1 MCFDSYTFIC
11 DMCDID
17 WKIVNQKLDKKKLM
31 TIFVDEKYV

>member
-1 MCFDSYTFIC
+1 MCFDSDTFIC

-17 WKIVNQKLDKKKLM
+17 WKIVTKSLAKKLM